1 MGDEA
6 ACSIRLGGR
15 TLTGK
20 AYLETDF
27 LLFRGEERLKIV
39 LKDVSAVSEAGGQL
53 LIEFSGG
60 KAELELGTVAA
71 KWERKIR
78 NPPSRAQKL
87 GLKAGAQVRLEG
99 PFEDAFRQELVDAQ
113 VTAAGPREKADL
125 IFFAAAAAADLGR
138 VAKLAK
144 GLKSAGALWIVY
156 PKGVQT
162 IREIAVIEAGRSAG
176 LKDTKVAS
184 FSSTHT
190 ALRFVIP
197 VNAR

>member
-15 TLTGK
+15 TLAGK

-27 LLFRGEERLKIV
+27 LLFRGDERLKIAF
-39 LKDVSAVSEAGGQL
+39 KDVSAVSEAGGRL
-53 LIEFSGG
+53 LVEFSGG
-60 KAELELGTVAA
+60 KAELELGSAAA

-78 NPPSRAQKL
+78 NPPSRSQKL
-87 GLKAGAQVRLEG
+87 GLKAGARVRLEG
-99 PFEDAFRQELVDAQ
+99 LFDDAFRQELADAQ
-113 VTAAGPREKADL
+113 VVAAGPREKADL
-125 IFFAAAAAADLGR
+125 IFLAAATTADLER
-138 VAKLAK
+138 VPKLAK
-144 GLKSAGALWIVY
+144 GLKPAGALWIVY
-156 PKGVQT
+156 PKGIKT
-162 IREIAVIEAGRSAG
+162 IREIEVIEAGRSAG